1 MSELIQE
8 NENRAI
14 THWNL
19 LTSVSAL
26 ALMASTILPG
36 AALADDSSR
45 PQLWIELGGQLT
57 RLDDEQEVFSPDI
70 MANRPAVLAPSQKF
84 EHPPR
89 FSIDGDGELLFQP
102 KHSDWIFSA
111 AIKYGRATSDQ
122 HAHQQTKPEPFVR
135 YYYTSYP
142 TAGSGH
148 ISRRPQKNVATPHA
162 AKFADTDARTSEQHF
177 VLDFQAG
184 KDVGLGMFGSKDGS
198 SVVNLGIRFAQFS
211 SKSNIGLKSDP
222 DWHFNYK
229 YLPTSVLTPNNP
241 SPKLAYGE
249 IYHSNSASL
258 RASRNFHGMA
268 RLYPGMHPRH

>member
-1 MSELIQE
+1 M
-8 NENRAI
+8 
-14 THWNL
+14 
-19 LTSVSAL
+19 
-26 ALMASTILPG
+26 
-36 AALADDSSR
+36 
-45 PQLWIELGGQLT
+45 
-57 RLDDEQEVFSPDI
+57 
-70 MANRPAVLAPSQKF
+70 
-84 EHPPR
+84 
-89 FSIDGDGELLFQP
+89 

-122 HAHQQTKPEPFVR
+122 HAHQQMKPEPFVR

-177 VLDFQAG
+177 VLDFQEAG

-211 SKSNIGLKSDP
+211 SKSNIGLKSNP

-258 RASRNFHGMA
+258 RASRNFHGIGPSLSWNASAPLIGDQQAGELALDWTANAALLFGRQRTKVHHQSTGRYHGAKYNVGA
-268 RLYPGMHPRH
+268 RPITAPPVPFDQARSRSVVVPNIGRIAGTFLSYGEF